1 MTDEKKNLTV
11 AIVITVV
18 TAYMGYLL
26 SSCVDGAG
34 TLSVLSVIDR
44 LPERLNHPFG
54 LYITKYTGI
63 GIIAGLL
70 AGAFF
75 GAYFYYSR
83 RTWMYGKEHGSA
95 RWGNAKRITA
105 KMTTLPKGM
114 KKEDAPY
121 ERILS
126 GSMRMNMSD
135 KITDLNNNILLVAGP
150 GRGKTF
156 RVIGPNILQ
165 CNGSIILT
173 DPKKELLRIYGN
185 YLKENGYEIHVIDL
199 IDFELSDCYNPLKH
213 IESDDKLTEVV
224 ETIWTSMEDPKAQK
238 GEAVWD
244 DSAKALV
251 ESLMFYIYY
260 EMDEKDRTLRKLL
273 ELLTELSMEDKGMG
287 FKEMKKKMTELY
299 KKNPKHPAPK
309 KFFQAM
315 NGAEQSVKSVM
326 FSATSKLSRMESEG
340 LLAILDH
347 DSIDFKSMGMNK
359 EKKTALF
366 LCIKDGDTRWN
377 FMVSI
382 AVMQAFDELYYAADH
397 NGGRLP
403 VPVSCWL
410 DEFRNVPLPH
420 RFPELLSTMR
430 GRNISSI
437 ITIQDP
443 SQLEALYKEEKH
455 TVIGDCETIVYM
467 GGGDIDTFEWISK
480 QLGTMTIYKRSQGKT
495 YGSHGNDSSNVDVMS
510 RELMKPDEV
519 GRLSTKKQI
528 VIIRGEYPVID
539 SKYQTQLSPKFK
551 AAVKLGPYVH
561 KPDRRD
567 RNKGSDSTSD
577 STKDT
582 SNRFA
587 EEITEE
593 EFLEYQRRMENGE
606 NIIIHDFRKQGE
618 KNSDDTTAGGISV
631 EKELVKLKD
640 FHLLSTKQAEIVKL
654 VIESGVK
661 AEELNDLELAR
672 MTSEQIKT
680 TMEGFYGLSFDKKP

>member
-1 MTDEKKNLTV
+1 MTDDKKNLT
-11 AIVITVV
+11 AAVIITLII
-18 TAYMGYLL
+18 THMSYILAG
-26 SSCVDGAG
+26 CVDESG
-34 TLSVLSVIDR
+34 TLSFISIINELPNKLS
-44 LPERLNHPFG
+44 HPFG
-54 LYITKYTGI
+54 LYVTKYTATGI
-63 GIIAGLL
+63 VAGLFL
-70 AGAFF
+70 GAFF
-75 GAYFYYSR
+75 GAYFYFSR
-83 RTWMYGKEHGSA
+83 KTWMYGKEHGSA
-95 RWGNAKRITA
+95 RWGNAKRITK

-114 KKEDAPY
+114 KREDAPY

-126 GSMRMNMSD
+126 CNMRMNMSD

-185 YLKENGYEIHVIDL
+185 YLKANGYDVRVIDL

-213 IESDDKLTEVV
+213 IENDDKLTEVV
-224 ETIWTSMEDPKAQK
+224 ETIWASMEDPKAQK
-238 GEAVWD
+238 GEAVWE

-260 EMDEKDRTLRKLL
+260 EMEEKDRTIRKLL
-273 ELLTELSMEDKGMG
+273 ELLTELSMEDKGLG
-287 FKEMKKKMTELY
+287 LKEMKKKMTQLY
-299 KKNPKHPAPK
+299 RNNPKHPAPK

-326 FSATSKLSRMESEG
+326 FSATSKLSKMESEG
-340 LLAILDH
+340 LLKILDH
-347 DSIDFKSMGMNK
+347 DTIDYKAMGMDTD
-359 EKKTALF
+359 KKTALF

-410 DEFRNVPLPH
+410 DEFRNVPLPK

-455 TVIGDCETIVYM
+455 TVIGDCETIIYM

-495 YGSHGNDSSNVDVMS
+495 YGNHGNDSSNVDVMS

-539 SKYQTQLSPKFK
+539 SKYQTQNSPKFH
-551 AAVKLGPYVH
+551 AAIKLGPYIH
-561 KPDRRD
+561 TPNRGD
-567 RNKGSDSTSD
+567 RNEGEKG
-577 STKDT
+577 
-582 SNRFA
+582 
-587 EEITEE
+587 EEGADNKRNIFGEALTEE
-593 EFLEYQRRMENGE
+593 QFLEYKHRMEKGE
-606 NIIIHDFRKQGE
+606 NIIIHDLRSEAE
-618 KNSDDTTAGGISV
+618 KNGGDTEGGINV
-631 EKELVKLKD
+631 EKELRNLNDYKS
-640 FHLLSTKQAEIVKL
+640 LSAEQKKIVEQ
-654 VIESGVK
+654 VVASGIR
-661 AEELNDLELAR
+661 AEELNDLDLKN
-672 MTSEQIKT
+672 MTADQIRT
-680 TMEGFYGLSFDKKP
+680 TMEGFYGLSFGK

>member
-1 MTDEKKNLTV
+1 MTDDKRNLT
-11 AIVITVV
+11 ASIVIAVLIT
-18 TAYMGYLL
+18 YMGYLIAG
-26 SSCVDGAG
+26 CVDEAG
-34 TLSVLSVIDR
+34 NWSLITVVNKLPQVL
-44 LPERLNHPFG
+44 EKPFG
-54 LYITKYTGI
+54 LYVTRYTIYGVMF
-63 GIIAGLL
+63 GVLM
-70 AGAFF
+70 GAFF
-75 GAYFYYSR
+75 GTYFYFTR
-83 RTWMYGKEHGSA
+83 RTWMYGEEHGSA
-95 RWGNAKRITA
+95 KWGNAKKITA
-105 KMTTLPKGM
+105 KMTTLPKNM
-114 KKEDAPY
+114 KHEDAPY

-126 GSMRMNMSD
+126 GNMRMNMSD

-185 YLKENGYEIHVIDL
+185 YLKQQGYDVRVIDL

-224 ETIWTSMEDPKAQK
+224 ETIWSSMEDPKAQK

-260 EMDEKDRTLRKLL
+260 EMEEKDRTIRKLL

-287 FKEMKKKMTELY
+287 IKEMKKKMTELY

-326 FSATSKLSRMESEG
+326 FSATSKLSKMESEG
-340 LLAILDH
+340 LLRILDH
-347 DSIDFKSMGMNK
+347 DSLDFKAMGMDTT
-359 EKKTALF
+359 KKTALF

-410 DEFRNVPLPH
+410 DEFRNVPLPS

-430 GRNISSI
+430 GRNISSV

-455 TVIGDCETIVYM
+455 TVIGDCETIIYM

-495 YGSHGNDSSNVDVMS
+495 YGQHGNDSSNVDVMS

-528 VIIRGEYPVID
+528 VIIRGEYPVLD
-539 SKYQTQLSPKFK
+539 TKYQTQNSPKFK
-551 AAVKLGPYVH
+551 AAVKLGAYIHTPNRGD
-561 KPDRRD
+561 PASDEGNDRPL
-567 RNKGSDSTSD
+567 NIYG
-577 STKDT
+577 
-582 SNRFA
+582 
-587 EEITEE
+587 EPLTEE
-593 EFLEYQRRMENGE
+593 EFEEYQRRKEMGE
-606 NIIIHDFRKQGE
+606 NVIIHDLRKNETDGG
-618 KNSDDTTAGGISV
+618 DTAGGISV
-631 EKELVKLKD
+631 ETELRKLKD
-640 FHLLSTKQAEIVKL
+640 YQSFSKEQLQVLRR
-654 VIESGVK
+654 VIEEGVR
-661 AEELNDLELAR
+661 AEELNELDLLEMSAG
-672 MTSEQIKT
+672 QIRKL
-680 TMEGFYGLSFDKKP
+680 MEGFYDISFTKKQ